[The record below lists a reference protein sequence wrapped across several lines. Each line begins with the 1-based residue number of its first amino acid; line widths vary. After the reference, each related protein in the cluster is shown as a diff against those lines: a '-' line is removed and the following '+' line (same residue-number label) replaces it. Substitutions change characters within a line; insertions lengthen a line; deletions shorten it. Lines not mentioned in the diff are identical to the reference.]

1 MEFYHIMGSSPEL
14 FHIFS
19 TGFVDSLSDSI
30 RKPFSLNFL
39 NGSPLFSSSLSSR
52 SRNSLAKKRR

>member
-39 NGSPLFSSSLSSR
+39 NVFLLSSSLSSG
-52 SRNSLAKKRR
+52 SLIKELHEV